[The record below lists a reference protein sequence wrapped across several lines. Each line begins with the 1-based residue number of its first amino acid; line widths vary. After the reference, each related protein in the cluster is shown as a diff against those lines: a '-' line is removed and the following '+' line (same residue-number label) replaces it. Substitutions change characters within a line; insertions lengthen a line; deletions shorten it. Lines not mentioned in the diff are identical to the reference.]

1 MRTQKSIL
9 NMIVGV
15 IGQGLGIVLSFVIRV
30 VFARYLGATYL
41 GLNGLFTNILSVMS
55 LVELGIGSAIIFS
68 LYKPLAEENHGQI
81 VALMKLY
88 KKFYTFVGLFIF
100 AVGLLMSPFLSVFIR
115 DMPDIK
121 HINFIFILYV
131 ANASLSYFN
140 AYKQNLIIADQKKYI
155 TVVYHYALYFVLGL
169 AQTIV
174 LYRTHN
180 IYYYLILQIIS
191 TVLENFLLTIKAN
204 RLYPFLKQKSDDIL
218 DENTR
223 KNIYKNTKALFFHK
237 IGGIVVTATDN
248 LVISKFL
255 SLMLVGCYANYSL
268 ITNSLKSLINQMF
281 VAVTS
286 SVGNLNVDSTPEK
299 KEEIFDVLFYFNYVI
314 YGISSIC
321 LFVLFNDFIEIAF
334 GKDLLL
340 EINVVFLIV
349 LNFYLS
355 GMRQTLLTFKD
366 AMGMYWQ
373 DRYRPIFEAIIN
385 LGSSIVLLK
394 YFGISGVFL
403 GTAVSTIL
411 TCFWLEP
418 YIVYKYGF
426 EKKVNNFFKK
436 YFIYSAM
443 EVLIG
448 IVTFKCA
455 TKIVV
460 TGWWTMILKAMIT
473 LFVSAV
479 LTIGIFSRSKESKYL
494 IQKAKEIVIGHDG
507 KELK

>member
-1 MRTQKSIL
+1 MRTEKSVL
-9 NMIVGV
+9 NMLVGV
-15 IGQGLGIVLSFVIRV
+15 IGQGLGIILSFVIRV
-30 VFARYLGATYL
+30 VFTRYLGATYL

-68 LYKPLAEENHGQI
+68 LYKPLAEEDKGQI
-81 VALMKLY
+81 IALMKVY
-88 KKFYTFVGLFIF
+88 KKFYTFVGVFIF
-100 AVGLLMSPFLSVFIR
+100 VVGLLMSPFLSLFIK
-115 DMPDIK
+115 DMPDID

-131 ANASLSYFN
+131 ANAALSYFN

-155 TVVYHYALYFVLGL
+155 TVVYHYALYFVLGV

-174 LYRTHN
+174 LYVTHN

-191 TVLENFLLTIKAN
+191 TVLENVLLTIKAN
-204 RLYPFLKQKSDDIL
+204 KLYPFLKEKNDETL
-218 DENTR
+218 DEDTR

-248 LVISKFL
+248 LLISKFL

-268 ITNSLKSLINQMF
+268 IINSLKSLINQMF

-286 SVGNLNVDSTPEK
+286 SVGNLNVESTSEK
-299 KEEIFDVLFYFNYVI
+299 KEEVFNALFYFNYVI

-321 LFVLFNDFIEIAF
+321 LFVMFNDFIEIAF

-340 EINVVFLIV
+340 NITVVFLIV
-349 LNFYLS
+349 VNFYLS

-373 DRYRPIFEAIIN
+373 DRYRPIFEAVIN
-385 LGSSIVLLK
+385 LGSSIILLK
-394 YFGISGVFL
+394 YFGISGVFM

-426 EKKVNNFFKK
+426 EKKVGGFFKK
-436 YFIYSAM
+436 YFIYLIM
-443 EVLIG
+443 ELLIG
-448 IVTFKCA
+448 IVTYNCA
-455 TKIVV
+455 AQIVV
-460 TGWWTMILKAMIT
+460 TGWWTMILKAVVT
-473 LFVSAV
+473 LFMSTV
-479 LTIGIFSRSKESKYL
+479 LTVGIFSKSRESRYL
-494 IQKAKEIVIGHDG
+494 FQKVKGII
-507 KELK
+507 KRQ

>member
-1 MRTQKSIL
+1 MRTEKSIL
-9 NMIVGV
+9 NMTVGV
-15 IGQGLGIVLSFVIRV
+15 VGQGLGIILSFVIRV
-30 VFARYLGATYL
+30 VFTRYLGATYL

-81 VALMKLY
+81 VALMKVY
-88 KKFYTFVGLFIF
+88 KRFYSFVGIFIFVVGLF
-100 AVGLLMSPFLSVFIR
+100 MSPFLSVFIK
-115 DMPDIK
+115 DMPDIN
-121 HINFIFILYV
+121 HINIIFILYV

-155 TVVYHYALYFVLGL
+155 TVMYHYALYFVLGM
-169 AQTIV
+169 AQSVI
-174 LYRTHN
+174 LYTTQN

-191 TVLENFLLTIKAN
+191 TVLENVLLTVKAN
-204 RLYPFLKQKSDDIL
+204 RLYPFLTQRSDETL
-218 DENTR
+218 DEDTR
-223 KNIYKNTKALFFHK
+223 KNIYRNTKALFFHK

-248 LVISKFL
+248 LIISKFL

-268 ITNSLKSLINQMF
+268 IINSLKSLINQMF

-286 SVGNLNVDSTPEK
+286 SVGNLNVDSTVEK
-299 KEEIFDVLFYFNYVI
+299 KEEIFNVLFYFNYVI
-314 YGISSIC
+314 YGVSSIC

-334 GKDLLL
+334 GKDFLLDSTG
-340 EINVVFLIV
+340 VFLIV

-373 DRYRPIFEAIIN
+373 DRYRPIFEATIN
-385 LGSSIVLLK
+385 LGASIILLK

-403 GTAVSTIL
+403 GTAVSTIS

-426 EKKVNNFFKK
+426 EKKVDKFFKK
-436 YFIYSAM
+436 YFTYLIM
-443 EVLIG
+443 EIIIG
-448 IVTFKCA
+448 IVTFKFA
-455 TKIVV
+455 TKIIV
-460 TGWWTMILKAMIT
+460 TDWWMMILKATVT
-473 LFVSAV
+473 LFLSTM
-479 LTIGIFSRSKESKYL
+479 LTIAAFSQSKESKYL
-494 IQKAKEIVIGHDG
+494 IRKIKGIFIRQQG
-507 KELK
+507 KEMK

>member
-1 MRTQKSIL
+1 MRTEKSVL
-9 NMIVGV
+9 NMLVGV
-15 IGQGLGIVLSFVIRV
+15 IGQGLGIILSFVIRV
-30 VFARYLGATYL
+30 VFTRYLGATYL

-68 LYKPLAEENHGQI
+68 LYKPLAEEDKGQI
-81 VALMKLY
+81 IALMKVY
-88 KKFYTFVGLFIF
+88 KKFYTFVGVFIF
-100 AVGLLMSPFLSVFIR
+100 VVGLLMSPFLSLFIK
-115 DMPDIK
+115 DMPDID

-131 ANASLSYFN
+131 ANAALSYFN

-155 TVVYHYALYFVLGL
+155 TVIYHYALYFVLGV

-174 LYRTHN
+174 LYVTHN

-191 TVLENFLLTIKAN
+191 TVLENVLLTIKAN
-204 RLYPFLKQKSDDIL
+204 KLYPFLKEKSDATLEED
-218 DENTR
+218 TR

-248 LVISKFL
+248 LLISKFL

-268 ITNSLKSLINQMF
+268 IINSLKSLINQMF

-286 SVGNLNVDSTPEK
+286 SVGNLNVESTSEK
-299 KEEIFDVLFYFNYVI
+299 KEEVFNALFYFNYVI

-321 LFVLFNDFIEIAF
+321 LFVMFNDFIEIAF

-340 EINVVFLIV
+340 NITVVFLIV
-349 LNFYLS
+349 VNFYLS

-385 LGSSIVLLK
+385 LGSSIILLK

-426 EKKVNNFFKK
+426 EKKVGGFFKK
-436 YFIYSAM
+436 YFIYLIM
-443 EVLIG
+443 ELLIG
-448 IVTFKCA
+448 TVTYNCA
-455 TKIVV
+455 AQIDV
-460 TGWWTMILKAMIT
+460 TGWWTMILKAIVT
-473 LFVSAV
+473 LFMSTI
-479 LTIGIFSRSKESKYL
+479 LTVGIFSKSRESKYL
-494 IQKAKEIVIGHDG
+494 FQKVKGII
-507 KELK
+507 KRQ